1 MTFLPFI
8 LQALALY
15 RLCLARG
22 PGRVADS
29 VTAFLMLIDVAT
41 AFISEGPRWP
51 SAASWGMS
59 LALACDLIVAADDAR
74 FVMSYARVG
83 LSPDG

>member
-41 AFISEGPRWP
+41 AFISEGP
-51 SAASWGMS
+51 
-59 LALACDLIVAADDAR
+59 
-74 FVMSYARVG
+74 
-83 LSPDG
+83 